1 MSNLPDIITN
11 ATTGQYFAVLVVLL
25 GVYGLLSVIG
35 VKPRGTY
42 WLFYKRPRFPR
53 LWSSAAWLFL
63 CATALSVYEF
73 YAVGSVMWPDEVVR
87 SADKYARSAY
97 SYVVDEVQALRVDVS
112 QQVTSEVPEG
122 AIAATV
128 TYVTDGDT
136 VKVSTSE
143 GKLTIRLQGIDA
155 PEKNQRYGKTS
166 TRALKGLLT
175 STIYLDVDG
184 KDCYSRTIAT
194 LYRDDGVNINASMVC
209 AGHAWWYKR
218 YAPTNSELSSCQG
231 YAIENEL
238 GLWKGYD
245 PIPPWEFRRGVR

>member
-73 YAVGSVMWPDEVVR
+73 YAVGSVTWPDEVAR

-97 SYVVDEVQALRVDVS
+97 SYIVDEVQALRVDC
-112 QQVTSEVPEG
+112 TSSKDMAPIG
-122 AIAATV
+122 PFSKRHFSA
-128 TYVTDGDT
+128 GCF
-136 VKVSTSE
+136 SS
-143 GKLTIRLQGIDA
+143 LT
-155 PEKNQRYGKTS
+155 
-166 TRALKGLLT
+166 
-175 STIYLDVDG
+175 
-184 KDCYSRTIAT
+184 C
-194 LYRDDGVNINASMVC
+194 
-209 AGHAWWYKR
+209 
-218 YAPTNSELSSCQG
+218 
-231 YAIENEL
+231 
-238 GLWKGYD
+238 
-245 PIPPWEFRRGVR
+245 